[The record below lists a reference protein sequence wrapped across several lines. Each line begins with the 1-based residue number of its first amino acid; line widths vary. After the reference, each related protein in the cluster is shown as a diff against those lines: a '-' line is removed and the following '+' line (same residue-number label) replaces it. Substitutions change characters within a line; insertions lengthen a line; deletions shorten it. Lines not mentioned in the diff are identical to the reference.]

1 MLPRSRLCYSTPR
14 ETPRE
19 AGGQLGRRSRGQA
32 AAWGREHGLWE

>member
-19 AGGQLGRRSRGQA
+19 AGGKLGRRSRGQA
-32 AAWGREHGLWE
+32 AAWVWEHRLGE